1 MKHIWSL
8 FAKAGSL
15 WVTWVNE
22 NLLMGCS
29 FWQIKVPQSCSWCW
43 RKLLKL
49 RVEANNFLRFDVGN
63 GSNINLWTDWW
74 HPSGVLLDKYGYRA
88 IYDAQ
93 SHLNSRLSSVIRDGL
108 WFWKPARSDALVEI
122 QSKLF
127 MVDFGVRDESKW
139 VIFKSG
145 NYSSSDALEALREKG
160 PCVNW
165 W

>member
-1 MKHIWSL
+1 VAWKMLNFPKKERGLGIKKLEEWNRAAIMKHIWSL
-8 FAKAGSL
+8 FAKARSL

-22 NLLMGCS
+22 NLLMGRS
-29 FWQIKVPQSCSWCW
+29 FWPIKVPQSCSWYW

-63 GSNINLWTDWW
+63 GINIHLWTNWW
-74 HPSGVLLDKYGYRA
+74 HPVVYRA
-88 IYDAQ
+88 IYDSQ

-127 MVDFGVRDESKW
+127 MVDFGVGHEPKW
-139 VIFKSG
+139 VIS
-145 NYSSSDALEALREKG
+145 
-160 PCVNW
+160 
-165 W
+165 